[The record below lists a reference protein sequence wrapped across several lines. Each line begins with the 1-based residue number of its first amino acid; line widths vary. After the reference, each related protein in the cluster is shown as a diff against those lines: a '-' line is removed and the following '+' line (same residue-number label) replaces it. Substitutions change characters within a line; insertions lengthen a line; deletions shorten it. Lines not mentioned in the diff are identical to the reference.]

1 MQHSSSMTALPYL
14 PRCAALHQRPFATW
28 FSHVNI
34 GYASQLILGV
44 WLICT
49 IRPPHD
55 FRSLLQPGSGV
66 AKRHGFGRWQSA
78 QTVRCML
85 AMQRGPSLHAASYCQ
100 QYRTK
105 VPWLRRQHSSVDRVY
120 APLLSDVANLL
131 DEIDSAPPSF
141 ISAYYRPAV

>member
-1 MQHSSSMTALPYL
+1 MQHSSCMTALPYL

-34 GYASQLILGV
+34 GYPSQLILGV

-66 AKRHGFGRWQSA
+66 GSVMGLDVGRVLKRSVACSQCSEDHLFTLRAIASNTELRCHGCGGS
-78 QTVRCML
+78 
-85 AMQRGPSLHAASYCQ
+85 
-100 QYRTK
+100 
-105 VPWLRRQHSSVDRVY
+105 
-120 APLLSDVANLL
+120 
-131 DEIDSAPPSF
+131 
-141 ISAYYRPAV
+141 